1 VFRIGL
7 NYAHD
12 GFASARMDPSQSK
25 MQTIV
30 FVCCSEIDHEF
41 GCDDLPEFLS
51 LMKATNPAKEIANTT
66 RRCTRRIVAAQPGF
80 SGSLI
85 H

>member
-1 VFRIGL
+1 MFRIGS
-7 NYAHD
+7 NDAHD
-12 GFASARMDPSQSK
+12 GFASARMDYSQSK

-66 RRCTRRIVAAQPGF
+66 RRCTRRLVATRQDC
-80 SGSLI
+80 SGS
-85 H
+85 